1 MFQRIKQIVTPCQ
14 SSISSGSTSDK
25 AGFKNFVMLLKGL
38 TLTSIIALTTGCS
51 NMREQSV
58 SPWEEFDPDSD
69 EAIVLV
75 SLQLDEHATAINQ
88 QGLMPHRGPSRM
100 VFAMYAETES
110 LFTLKSI
117 QLSQPADN
125 PRTLYFSN
133 TKTLKIE
140 EPGIYFYGNVL
151 KMGGKV
157 YLDYMLKQ
165 QQIDRASQRYP
176 KVFEQL
182 ESKNF

>member
-1 MFQRIKQIVTPCQ
+1 MFQRIKQIT
-14 SSISSGSTSDK
+14 K
-25 AGFKNFVMLLKGL
+25 AWQQKTLLKGCKTGL
-38 TLTSIIALTTGCS
+38 KGLSLAGLLVVLSGCS
-51 NMREQSV
+51 GVREQSV

-69 EAIVLV
+69 EAIVLI
-75 SLQLDEHATAINQ
+75 SLQMDEHATAINQ

-100 VFAMYAETES
+100 VFAMYAETET

-117 QLSQPADN
+117 KLSQPADN
-125 PRTLYFSN
+125 PRTLYFSDAR
-133 TKTLKIE
+133 TIKIE

-151 KMGGKV
+151 KIGPKV

-165 QQIDRASQRYP
+165 QQIDRATQRYP

>member
-1 MFQRIKQIVTPCQ
+1 MFQRIKQIVSAWRSCVTGYSRGLKSPR
-14 SSISSGSTSDK
+14 
-25 AGFKNFVMLLKGL
+25 MLLKGL
-38 TLTSIIALTTGCS
+38 TLAGLVVAITGCS
-51 NMREQSV
+51 GMREQSV

-88 QGLMPHRGPSRM
+88 QGLMPHKGPSRL
-100 VFAMYAETES
+100 VFAMYAETETV
-110 LFTLKSI
+110 FTLKSI

-133 TKTLKIE
+133 TRSLKIE

-151 KMGGKV
+151 KVGGNV

-165 QQIDRASQRYP
+165 QQIDRATQRYP